1 MPAAVNTAAAALAFT
16 PGGPLFF
23 NIMNSATNG
32 FIQLDNYLRYFRF
45 SSMYLEFDPY
55 AKQMLSYEQIS
66 KKRKPLTLQSVCTY
80 DRFLFDQMVDYLAGK
95 PEFFLNYK
103 EFIEWM
109 FLDKVF
115 ATLKNTGHTQTTG
128 LDRVVVGFHFL
139 GLRLSK
145 YALH

>member
-1 MPAAVNTAAAALAFT
+1 
-16 PGGPLFF
+16 
-23 NIMNSATNG
+23 
-32 FIQLDNYLRYFRF
+32 
-45 SSMYLEFDPY
+45 MYLEFDPY

-115 ATLKNTGHTQTTG
+115 ATLKNTGHT
-128 LDRVVVGFHFL
+128 
-139 GLRLSK
+139 
-145 YALH
+145 